1 MDAWQEKAASLL
13 QGDLELHVS
22 MQLALGI
29 AVAVVVG
36 LVTLIV
42 SSRKKSPVLVLD
54 FAVHKPEEE

>member
-1 MDAWQEKAASLL
+1 MDGWEEKAASLL
-13 QGDLELHVS
+13 QGDLELCVS

-36 LVTLIV
+36 LVTVIV
-42 SSRKKSPVLVLD
+42 SSRKKSSVLVLD